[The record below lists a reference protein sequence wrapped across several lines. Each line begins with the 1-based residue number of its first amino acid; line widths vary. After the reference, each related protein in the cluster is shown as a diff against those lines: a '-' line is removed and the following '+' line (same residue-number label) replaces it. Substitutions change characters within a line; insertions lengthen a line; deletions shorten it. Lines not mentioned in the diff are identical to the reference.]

1 MQAAAELRSTGFEI
15 LGNGTCAMLPRR
27 RPRVFGHEV
36 IIAQTATIG
45 LVVETGRRFGLPAI
59 AVLRILRRRDPSH
72 RDEVSPLP
80 TTQAVRH
87 ASAASPAPLDDGWLG
102 LCQAEPVP

>member
-1 MQAAAELRSTGFEI
+1 MDRARCSPTPSTS
-15 LGNGTCAMLPRR
+15 LW
-27 RPRVFGHEV
+27 HEV

-45 LVVETGRRFGLPAI
+45 LVDETGRRFGLPAI
-59 AVLRILRRRDPSH
+59 AVLRICGAEILSYRD
-72 RDEVSPLP
+72 DVSPLA

-87 ASAASPAPLDDGWLG
+87 ASADSPAPFDDGWLG